1 MSSEVL
7 IRESTNVNSFAPA
20 KSYKKGE
27 VSSFNDFIG
36 DATKDREPKTEFKN
50 REEAVSKNQ
59 EYSKPK
65 EDSSKADRSA
75 LADERTPAKNSREGH
90 NNDSQDG
97 SVNKSSEKVVSEEA
111 VSEEAEPAQDG
122 FAAIPVA
129 INIVSEGSL
138 NKNSVTLEDF
148 DLQEIDASRDI
159 TPEQSAALLEKSGS
173 FDMDFAVAGIE
184 GEDLLKAKEIISTKT
199 LPLTISN
206 QQNATDL
213 SGFSSEEQV
222 LLLQMGKEVAAAP
235 KPSDFNSES
244 FVPLAQLE
252 EQSNLLSKSV
262 EFESR
267 DSSLIGQIR
276 MLAATD
282 SQKQTSTVLEDNLL
296 NKTSSDLEL
305 TDIDGFSLDAALKQ
319 KESRNAP
326 IARKEIVKIAGNK
339 ESIGKEPL
347 FDQDQIS
354 FDELEIS
361 DFAVIDNSKAKTEV
375 SFSDSSLS
383 GTSKTTIRPQ
393 EQLSLSLKYA
403 VSQGKSEITIN
414 LYPKALGAIDVK
426 IEFATNS
433 SGQSEVQKVIITAD
447 RNSTLK
453 LLESTKSHL
462 ETALAEL
469 KKEAASTVTD
479 TSKKEASLQFDMRG
493 GNNGQPDEG
502 YFGSFNE
509 RENWMNKFRN
519 LTTSDDGSATKPQ
532 EGDSVTTRKNI
543 HNSTTVDIEV

>member
-97 SVNKSSEKVVSEEA
+97 SVNKSSEKVVSEE
-111 VSEEAEPAQDG
+111 VFSEEAEPVQDG

-138 NKNSVTLEDF
+138 NKNSVMLEDF

-206 QQNATDL
+206 QQNATAL

-222 LLLQMGKEVAAAP
+222 LLQMGKEVAAAP
-235 KPSDFNSES
+235 KSSDFNSEN

-282 SQKQTSTVLEDNLL
+282 SQKQPSTVLEDNLL

-479 TSKKEASLQFDMRG
+479 TSRKEASLQFDMRG

-502 YFGSFNE
+502 YFGSFHE